1 MNAQDLRNSI
11 LQRAIEGK
19 LVPQRAD
26 EGTAKDLLREI
37 QTEKA
42 RLIKEKKIK
51 KTKPLP
57 AITDDEKPFDL
68 PESWEWVRLQSICT
82 KIIDGDHNPPVGIG
96 CESKYLML
104 SAQNINN
111 DTINFERVRYLDEE
125 TFKKEDLRT
134 KATKGDI
141 FFTIVGTLGR
151 SCVYEGG
158 SNICFQRSVSVITT
172 LIYNY
177 YLKYVLDSYFIRNY
191 MELNAKGTAQ
201 KGFYL
206 KQVNN
211 LCIPLPP
218 LAEQKRIVAKI
229 ETFLPD
235 LAAYDDAQTELHTL
249 TQRFPDDMKKSLLQ
263 YAIEG
268 KLVPQRAEEGTAKDL
283 LREIQTEKARLIKEK
298 KIKKTKPLPAITDD
312 EKPFDLPESWEW
324 VRLQSICT
332 KIIDGDHN
340 PPVGIGCESKYLMLS
355 AQNINND
362 TINFERVR
370 YLDEET
376 FKKEDLR
383 TKATKGDIF
392 FTIVGTLGRSCVYEG
407 GSNICFQRSVSVI
420 TTLIYNYYLKY
431 VLDSYFIRNY
441 MELNAKGTAQK
452 GFYLKQ
458 VNNLCIPLPP
468 LAEQHRIVARLEELL
483 PLCQQLDA
491 QP

>member
-1 MNAQDLRNSI
+1 
-11 LQRAIEGK
+11 
-19 LVPQRAD
+19 
-26 EGTAKDLLREI
+26 
-37 QTEKA
+37 
-42 RLIKEKKIK
+42 
-51 KTKPLP
+51 
-57 AITDDEKPFDL
+57 
-68 PESWEWVRLQSICT
+68 
-82 KIIDGDHNPPVGIG
+82 
-96 CESKYLML
+96 
-104 SAQNINN
+104 
-111 DTINFERVRYLDEE
+111 
-125 TFKKEDLRT
+125 
-134 KATKGDI
+134 
-141 FFTIVGTLGR
+141 
-151 SCVYEGG
+151 
-158 SNICFQRSVSVITT
+158 
-172 LIYNY
+172 
-177 YLKYVLDSYFIRNY
+177 